1 MDEAVKIVPKDLWK
15 CTPVTVKATAGLRLL
30 GEKPSRPSYDS
41 LEDIIKDALESSGK
55 DYRTHK
61 RKVGVF
67 HAIHLCSAA
76 HV

>member
-30 GEKPSRPSYDS
+30 GEKPSRPSYDN
-41 LEDIIKDALESSGK
+41 LEDMIKNTLEPSGR
-55 DYRTHK
+55 DYRTAK